1 MLEQDLSRYQQISG
15 LTSNRVP
22 TLKKRSDFLR
32 LRTGKRYSAKSF
44 ILQSGKIEPSGK
56 NDSCNVGYTV
66 TKKTGNA
73 VIRNRIKRRLR
84 EVANKV
90 LPAKGTHGFDY
101 VLIGKQH
108 ALVQNFTSLSR
119 DLEQALDHVH
129 RNGAKG
135 SGNSKQSAHGG
146 KPSFDQK

>member
-1 MLEQDLSRYQQISG
+1 MSRYQQISG

-32 LRTGKRYSAKSF
+32 LRTGKRYTAKSF
-44 ILQSGKIEPSGK
+44 ILQSGKAESLRK
-56 NDSCNVGYTV
+56 NDTCCIGYTV

-73 VIRNRIKRRLR
+73 VVRNRIKRRLR
-84 EVANKV
+84 EVANRV
-90 LPAKGTHGFDY
+90 LPAKGNDGFDY
-101 VLIGKQH
+101 VLIGKHH
-108 ALVQNFTSLSR
+108 ALVQNFASLSK

-135 SGNSKQSAHGG
+135 SGNRKNRYMADNRHPI
-146 KPSFDQK
+146 KNNDIW